1 MELKWITLRVN
12 NMVLA
17 KAFYEESLGLP
28 CVRTFSPAPDM
39 QIAFFKAENGMEIE
53 LIESVKIPVQ
63 RIQGVSM
70 GIETTKYDDLLLKS
84 RQAGILEGEPQ
95 LLGGNLE
102 CFMITDPDGMGI
114 QVIRK

>member
-1 MELKWITLRVN
+1 
-12 NMVLA
+12 
-17 KAFYEESLGLP
+17 
-28 CVRTFSPAPDM
+28 
-39 QIAFFKAENGMEIE
+39 
-53 LIESVKIPVQ
+53 
-63 RIQGVSM
+63 M